1 MTQTVLGPGE
11 PFAQGSCRMLRAGME
26 ANRPRALP
34 KGSEP
39 QFEVVR
45 DRHQTPLPG
54 FGFARRHGDVTPI
67 QVNFAP
73 VEPMQFRRP
82 QARKRAESQI
92 RPQRNI
98 NLLEQAGDLFRREDV
113 RHMAH

>member
-54 FGFARRHGDVTPI
+54 FGFARRHGDVTAI
-67 QVNFAP
+67 QVNLAP
-73 VEPMQFRRP
+73 IEPLQFSGAKSRKGTKRQVGP
-82 QARKRAESQI
+82 HARI
-92 RPQRNI
+92 GF
-98 NLLEQAGDLFRREDV
+98 LEQAGDVFRGEDRNV
-113 RHMAH
+113 